1 MSETVRKD
9 MVKASCPVCGELL
22 QEASIAQSVQVCPC
36 CGNTIV
42 VSIKNGR
49 STVFVS
55 RREEKDREVMV
66 GTRLMSYYTKLKKSE
81 IN

>member
-9 MVKASCPVCGELL
+9 MVKASCPVCGTLL
-22 QEASIAQSVQVCPC
+22 QEASIAQSVQICPC

-42 VSIKNGR
+42 ISIKNGR
-49 STVFVS
+49 LTLFVN
-55 RREEKDREVMV
+55 RREEKDREDMV
-66 GTRLMSYYTKLKKSE
+66 GMRLMSYCTKLKKSE